1 MTSDQVAAGNP
12 KVRPVYISERRAIKR
27 KEMKTRNEASLDY
40 PDTCYWEASGSE
52 PKHLSSEE
60 W

>member
-1 MTSDQVAAGNP
+1 MTSDLVAAGNP

-27 KEMKTRNEASLDY
+27 EMKTRNEASLDC

-52 PKHLSSEE
+52 PKYLSSEE